1 MKPIMR
7 RRVTYRPKP
16 PSVRT
21 SLSLSDTVNQMK
33 TSSLPPRE
41 IRAII
46 SLETNGEFLQNLY
59 NVMQATGMS
68 LDQLFAHLSDA
79 LTAQREDRFPQ
90 SILTDGRLSDVESL
104 FIRKILWDL
113 TESLIAQTGR
123 LVEQSESVR
132 LLEVNE
138 DANIA
143 CVEIVPLAMGAT
155 TTTPDAHA
163 PRRKGM
169 ALKCKT

>member
-1 MKPIMR
+1 MKPTMR
-7 RRVTYRPKP
+7 QRVTYRPRP
-16 PSVRT
+16 PSVHM
-21 SLSLSDTVNQMK
+21 SSSLSDTVKQMK
-33 TSSLPPRE
+33 TSSLPPHA
-41 IRAII
+41 IHAII
-46 SLETNGEFLQNLY
+46 TLETNGEFLQNLF

-79 LTAQREDRFPQ
+79 LTAQREDRFPP
-90 SILTDGRLSDVESL
+90 SIMTDGRLSEVESL

-143 CVEIVPLAMGAT
+143 CVEIVPLAVGAT